1 MDSKDLIEMLE
12 MRTADMKC
20 RELQPEPE
28 KNRNLKMLVNMM
40 SLTYSNWNTTDFK
53 AVPKDLKW

>member
-40 SLTYSNWNTTDFK
+40 S
-53 AVPKDLKW
+53 